1 LPNRLIFAFNVAS
14 RRKTVESRGPLLP
27 FVEKIMRHSTGRQRI
42 PSLDMRA
49 KQSGFTARLASLLLA
64 FVLLIPAAPAI
75 AQWRNYGGYQ
85 AYYPPYGNPAY
96 PDGYSGYPGVP
107 APRYRDRP
115 YAYGAPLYEDPY
127 GSGPRGQSYGG
138 DDYEL
143 GVNFNQKTAA
153 MVPNPTNEPAG
164 TIVIDTSS
172 RHLYLV
178 RPGGGAIQYGIGV
191 GRQGFTWKGVAH
203 VGRKTEWPR
212 WIPPKEMLQRR
223 PDLPEEMEGGLEN
236 PLGARALYL
245 FQGNKDT
252 LFRIHGTNEPDSIGK
267 AVSSGCIRMMNADA
281 IDLYERVKVGTRGVV
296 L

>member
-1 LPNRLIFAFNVAS
+1 
-14 RRKTVESRGPLLP
+14 
-27 FVEKIMRHSTGRQRI
+27 MRHSIGRQRI

-49 KQSGFTARLASLLLA
+49 KQCGLTARLASLLLA
-64 FVLLIPAAPAI
+64 FVLLIPAAPAF
-75 AQWRNYGGYQ
+75 AQWHNYGGYQ
-85 AYYPPYGNPAY
+85 TYYPPYGYQAY
-96 PDGYSGYPGVP
+96 PDGYSDYPG
-107 APRYRDRP
+107 APRHRDRP

-143 GVNFNQKTAA
+143 GVNFNQKTAE
-153 MVPNPTNEPAG
+153 MVQNPTNEPAG
-164 TIVIDTSS
+164 TIVIDTGS

-178 RPGGGAIQYGIGV
+178 QPGGGAIQYGIGV

-223 PDLPEEMEGGLEN
+223 PDLPEEMDGGLEN

-281 IDLYERVKVGTRGVV
+281 IDLYERVKVGTRVVV

>member
-1 LPNRLIFAFNVAS
+1 
-14 RRKTVESRGPLLP
+14 
-27 FVEKIMRHSTGRQRI
+27 
-42 PSLDMRA
+42 MRA
-49 KQSGFTARLASLLLA
+49 IQSSFVPAGLASFILA
-64 FVLLIPAAPAI
+64 LVLLIPAAPAV

-85 AYYPPYGNPAY
+85 AYPAYPPYAYPSYPAY
-96 PDGYSGYPGVP
+96 PSAYGYWRDAPP
-107 APRYRDRP
+107 APRYSSRP

-127 GSGPRGQSYGG
+127 ASGPRGQSYGTS
-138 DDYEL
+138 DLEL

-153 MVPNPTNEPAG
+153 MVQNPTNEPAG

-178 RPGGGAIQYGIGV
+178 QPSGDAIQYGIGV
-191 GRQGFTWKGVAH
+191 GRQGFAWKGVAR
-203 VGRKTEWPR
+203 VGRKSEWPR
-212 WIPPKEMLQRR
+212 WIPPKEMLKRR
-223 PDLPEEMEGGLEN
+223 PDLPEQMEGGLEN

-252 LFRIHGTNEPDSIGK
+252 LFRIHGTNEPDSIGQ

-281 IDLYERVKVGTRGVV
+281 IDLYERVKIGTRVVV

>member
-1 LPNRLIFAFNVAS
+1 
-14 RRKTVESRGPLLP
+14 
-27 FVEKIMRHSTGRQRI
+27 
-42 PSLDMRA
+42 MRA
-49 KQSGFTARLASLLLA
+49 IQGGFVPGGLASLVLA
-64 FVLLIPAAPAI
+64 SVLLIPAAPAF

-85 AYYPPYGNPAY
+85 AYPGYPPYAYPGY
-96 PDGYSGYPGVP
+96 PDGYSDYPSAPPPG
-107 APRYRDRP
+107 PRYRSRP
-115 YAYGAPLYEDPY
+115 YAYGAPFYEDPY
-127 GSGPRGQSYGG
+127 ASGPRGQSYGG
-138 DDYEL
+138 DDLEL

-153 MVPNPTNEPAG
+153 MVPNPTKEPAG

-178 RPGGGAIQYGIGV
+178 QPGGGAIQYGIGV
-191 GRQGFTWKGVAH
+191 GRQGFTWKGVAR

-212 WIPPKEMLQRR
+212 WIPPKDMLQRR
-223 PDLPEEMEGGLEN
+223 PDLPEEMDGGLDN

-281 IDLYERVKVGTRGVV
+281 IDLYERVKVGTRVVV

>member
-1 LPNRLIFAFNVAS
+1 MRAIQGGFVLTGVAS
-14 RRKTVESRGPLLP
+14 L
-27 FVEKIMRHSTGRQRI
+27 I
-42 PSLDMRA
+42 
-49 KQSGFTARLASLLLA
+49 LAL
-64 FVLLIPAAPAI
+64 VLVIPAAPAA

-85 AYYPPYGNPAY
+85 GYPGYPPYAYPGYSAY
-96 PDGYSGYPGVP
+96 PDGYSDYPP
-107 APRYRDRP
+107 PPRHRGRP
-115 YAYGAPLYEDPY
+115 YAYGAPFYEDPY
-127 GSGPRGQSYGG
+127 ASGPRGQSYGG
-138 DDYEL
+138 DDLEL

-153 MVPNPTNEPAG
+153 RVPNPTNEPAG

-178 RPGGGAIQYGIGV
+178 QPGGGAIQYGIGV
-191 GRQGFTWKGVAH
+191 GRQGFAWKGVAH
-203 VGRKTEWPR
+203 VGRKSEWPR

-223 PDLPEEMEGGLEN
+223 PDLPEEMEGGLDN

-252 LFRIHGTNEPDSIGK
+252 LFRIHGTNEPDTIGK

-281 IDLYERVKVGTRGVV
+281 IDLYQRVGVGTRVVV

>member
-1 LPNRLIFAFNVAS
+1 
-14 RRKTVESRGPLLP
+14 
-27 FVEKIMRHSTGRQRI
+27 
-42 PSLDMRA
+42 MRA
-49 KQSGFTARLASLLLA
+49 IQSSFVPAGLASFILA
-64 FVLLIPAAPAI
+64 LVLLIPTAPAV

-85 AYYPPYGNPAY
+85 AYPAY
-96 PDGYSGYPGVP
+96 PAYAYPSYPAYPSDYGYWRDPPP
-107 APRYRDRP
+107 APRYSGRP

-127 GSGPRGQSYGG
+127 ASGPRGQSYGTS
-138 DDYEL
+138 DLEL

-153 MVPNPTNEPAG
+153 MVQNPTHEPAG

-178 RPGGGAIQYGIGV
+178 QPSGGAIQYGIGV
-191 GRQGFTWKGVAH
+191 GRQGFAWKGVAR
-203 VGRKTEWPR
+203 VGRKSEWPR
-212 WIPPKEMLQRR
+212 WIPPKEMLKRR
-223 PDLPEEMEGGLEN
+223 PDLPEQMDGGLEN

-281 IDLYERVKVGTRGVV
+281 IDLYERVKIGTRVVV

>member
-1 LPNRLIFAFNVAS
+1 
-14 RRKTVESRGPLLP
+14 
-27 FVEKIMRHSTGRQRI
+27 
-42 PSLDMRA
+42 MRA
-49 KQSGFTARLASLLLA
+49 NQVGITARLASLVLG
-64 FVLLIPAAPAI
+64 FVLLSPAAPAV

-85 AYYPPYGNPAY
+85 AYYPPYAYPAY
-96 PDGYSGYPGVP
+96 PDGYSDYPGAPP
-107 APRYRDRP
+107 APRYRGRP

-127 GSGPRGQSYGG
+127 APGPRGQSYGG

-153 MVPNPTNEPAG
+153 MVQNPTNEPAG
-164 TIVIDTSS
+164 TIVIDTGS

-178 RPGGGAIQYGIGV
+178 QPGGGAIQYGIGV
-191 GRQGFTWKGVAH
+191 GRQGFAWKGIAR

-212 WIPPKEMLQRR
+212 WIPPKEMLKRR
-223 PDLPEEMEGGLEN
+223 PDLPEEMDGGLEN

-281 IDLYERVKVGTRGVV
+281 IDLYQRVKVGTRVVV

>member
-1 LPNRLIFAFNVAS
+1 
-14 RRKTVESRGPLLP
+14 
-27 FVEKIMRHSTGRQRI
+27 MH
-42 PSLDMRA
+42 A
-49 KQSGFTARLASLLLA
+49 KQRSFAARLASLVLA
-64 FVLLIPAAPAI
+64 FVLLSPAAPAF

-85 AYYPPYGNPAY
+85 AYPAY
-96 PDGYSGYPGVP
+96 PAYGYPADPDGYSRYPGAPP
-107 APRYRDRP
+107 APRYRGHP

-127 GSGPRGQSYGG
+127 GTGPRGQSYGG
-138 DDYEL
+138 DDFEL

-153 MVPNPTNEPAG
+153 MVQNPTNERAG

-172 RHLYLV
+172 RRLYLV
-178 RPGGGAIQYGIGV
+178 QPGGGAIQYGIGV
-191 GRQGFTWKGVAH
+191 GRQGFTWKGVAR

-281 IDLYERVKVGTRGVV
+281 IDLYERVKVGTRVVV